1 MAESNLTNGSAAEAV
16 SVTLDSEGKPKSGFK
31 RVLSLWDLTLFGIAF
46 VTPTAPYAM
55 FGIATVKS
63 NGHLP
68 LVYLIAMVAM
78 SFTAISYGRMAAAF
92 PESGSTYAYAS
103 KSLNPA
109 IGFFAGWGMI
119 LDYILIPMLS
129 FIFLGLTANK
139 LFPGIPYF
147 AWVILSV
154 VAITAINL
162 RGIEMTAKAN
172 TVMNFLMG
180 LSLVW
185 FIAMSI
191 HALLNGVGKGT
202 LFSTEPFF
210 NPHSYSFSAV
220 MGATSI
226 AVFSFMGFDGVST
239 LSEDAKNP
247 RRDIWLA
254 TVLTCFLCGG
264 FFILESYLAQMVWPD
279 YTKFSPVE
287 TAFMDIS
294 KRVGGAALFYFISFV
309 LVVAGVSSAV
319 TGQASASRMMYGMG
333 RDRLLPHRIFGYI
346 HPHLGTPIY
355 SVLLLAGIQLS
366 GALFF
371 KFGEAAEIVNFGA
384 FIGFMAVNASVI
396 WHYFGHLQKRK
407 GISFCLN
414 FVFPLLG
421 FAFCFYIWLNLSGS
435 SLRLGTI
442 WMLLGLIY
450 LAFLTRG
457 FKNKVAGLSW

>member
-1 MAESNLTNGSAAEAV
+1 
-16 SVTLDSEGKPKSGFK
+16 
-31 RVLSLWDLTLFGIAF
+31 
-46 VTPTAPYAM
+46 
-55 FGIATVKS
+55 
-63 NGHLP
+63 
-68 LVYLIAMVAM
+68 
-78 SFTAISYGRMAAAF
+78 
-92 PESGSTYAYAS
+92 
-103 KSLNPA
+103 
-109 IGFFAGWGMI
+109 
-119 LDYILIPMLS
+119 
-129 FIFLGLTANK
+129 
-139 LFPGIPYF
+139 
-147 AWVILSV
+147 
-154 VAITAINL
+154 
-162 RGIEMTAKAN
+162 MTAKAN

-180 LSLVW
+180 LSLIW

-191 HALLNGVGKGT
+191 HALLNGVGKGA
-202 LFSTEPFF
+202 LLSTEPFF
-210 NPHSYSFSAV
+210 NPQSFSFSAV

-247 RRDIWLA
+247 KRDIWLA

-346 HPHLGTPIY
+346 HPQLGTPIY

-407 GISFCLN
+407 GISFYLN

-435 SLRLGTI
+435 SLRMGTL
-442 WMLLGLIY
+442 WMLFGLIY

-457 FKNKVAGLSW
+457 FKNKLAGLSW